1 MLEEIL
7 TVTFEMPNSGQA
19 QEEEKTETME
29 KCDDER
35 LKRNNNV
42 QKGIQ

>member
-7 TVTFEMPNSGQA
+7 AVTFEMPNSGQA

-29 KCDDER
+29 KCDDR
-35 LKRNNNV
+35 LEKNNNV
-42 QKGIQ
+42 